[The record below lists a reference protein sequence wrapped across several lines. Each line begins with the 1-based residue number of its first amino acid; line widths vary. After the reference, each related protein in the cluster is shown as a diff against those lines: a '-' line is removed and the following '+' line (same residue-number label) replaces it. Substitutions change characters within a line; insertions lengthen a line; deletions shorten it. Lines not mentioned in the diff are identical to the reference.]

1 MLSFQ
6 KRVRGNDIQ
15 EEFVTEL
22 KLKVEEVILVCFR
35 EVKMRKQ
42 SYDWLE

>member
-6 KRVRGNDIQ
+6 KRVRGNDTQ
-15 EEFVTEL
+15 EEFVT
-22 KLKVEEVILVCFR
+22 KLKVEEVNVVCFR
-35 EVKMRKQ
+35 EVKMREQ